1 MGGRALR
8 LGWDRGPEHTGGREL
23 RLRRSLEVAAR
34 EIAYFGSCH
43 LGKCHWEVS
52 TWEKIFRKG
61 PNIV

>member
-8 LGWDRGPEHTGGREL
+8 LEHTGGRKL
-23 RLRRSLEVAAR
+23 RLGRSLEVDAW

-43 LGKCHWEVS
+43 LGKCPWEVS
-52 TWEKIFRKG
+52 TWEKFFRKG